1 MICDAILKNNV
12 GSTITIRT
20 RPLTSKPPIDPFAKA
35 IVDPALTVK
44 FIAAT
49 KKFEAPSQEAIL
61 DRLLLVLF
69 DALFLDASLTWTTRN
84 VSNLHCSE
92 TLPIAKYFLNGL
104 SVGDAPLFSGMCSF
118 CARLLP
124 DKVAGSSW
132 KFGPPVD
139 RHGQPALDGSG
150 SPDLQA
156 QPPCLLRYSPSLF
169 AKEAPAVFQYDEA
182 TNRLSIKPGQTPPW
196 LRQSEGL
203 APGDSKIWLYCEDT
217 TFAFVLH

>member
-1 MICDAILKNNV
+1 M
-12 GSTITIRT
+12 
-20 RPLTSKPPIDPFAKA
+20 
-35 IVDPALTVK
+35 
-44 FIAAT
+44 
-49 KKFEAPSQEAIL
+49 

-92 TLPIAKYFLNGL
+92 TLPIARYFLKGL

-124 DKVAGSSW
+124 DKAVGSSW
-132 KFGPPVD
+132 KFGPPLD
-139 RHGQPALDGSG
+139 RHGQPALDERG

-156 QPPCLLRYSPSLF
+156 QPPCLLRYSPSIF

-182 TNRLSIKPGQTPPW
+182 TNRLTIKPGQTPPW
-196 LRQSEGL
+196 LRQSERLPQGE
-203 APGDSKIWLYCEDT
+203 PNIWLYCEDGL
-217 TFAFVLH
+217 FAFVVSSDSARQAAQQHM